1 MVEIPFAFEVS
12 PWRMI
17 EWIFHSL
24 KIVLS
29 DGEKFWVVSVQR
41 EYEQNHPKECAVCG
55 HKRYNYTIRKVLLPP
70 RFGLLEENVE
80 WLWKDWAHYN
90 TTEESGTLGHF
101 VSQRKCRQ
109 GYSYLVEKI
118 KNRPKWNGEK
128 WVYPK

>member
-17 EWIFHSL
+17 DWLFHSL

-29 DGEKFWVVSVQR
+29 EARSSGWSAFKR

-55 HKRYNYTIRKVLLPP
+55 HKKYNYTIRKVLLLP
-70 RFGLLEENVE
+70 RFGAFRENVE

-90 TTEESGTLGHF
+90 TTES
-101 VSQRKCRQ
+101 RA
-109 GYSYLVEKI
+109 
-118 KNRPKWNGEK
+118 P
-128 WVYPK
+128 WVILSLNENVDKDILIWSRR